1 MSTINTS
8 NFRQMNPDLGQISQ
22 DQFSIR
28 QPQVGSVGG
37 APQSSPSINEPKG
50 GGFLETLQRSM
61 EEVNVDQVA
70 ADNSIKDLV
79 AGKSKNIHET
89 MLQIQKA
96 DLSLKTMM
104 QVRNKILEAY
114 KEIIRMQV

>member
-1 MSTINTS
+1 MNSINNS
-8 NFRQMNPDLGQISQ
+8 FRAVDPDLGLMKQ

-28 QPQVGSVGG
+28 QPQVGEGLPSQGG
-37 APQSSPSINEPKG
+37 AQDVKG
-50 GGFLETLQRSM
+50 GGFFEALERSM
-61 EEVNVDQVA
+61 AEVNADQQQADVA
-70 ADNSIKDLV
+70 IKELV

-96 DLSLKTMM
+96 ELSLKTMM
-104 QVRNKILEAY
+104 QVRNKMLEAY

>member
-1 MSTINTS
+1 MSSINTS
-8 NFRQMNPDLGQISQ
+8 NFKPMDPDT
-22 DQFSIR
+22 FSIR
-28 QPQVGSVGG
+28 QPQVGNIGGGSGTPSV
-37 APQSSPSINEPKG
+37 NEPKG

>member
-1 MSTINTS
+1 MSAIQNS
-8 NFRQMNPDLGQISQ
+8 FRQINPDLGMIQS
-22 DQFSIR
+22 DQLQIR
-28 QPQVGSVGG
+28 QPQVGTGT
-37 APQSSPSINEPKG
+37 PSTQEAKG
-50 GGFLETLQRSM
+50 GGFLDVLQKSM
-61 EEVNVDQVA
+61 EEVNTDQTVA
-70 ADNSIKDLV
+70 DTSIKDLI

-114 KEIIRMQV
+114 KEIMRMQV

>member
-1 MSTINTS
+1 MSTINS
-8 NFRQMNPDLGQISQ
+8 SLRQMDPDMGMVRQ

-28 QPQVGSVGG
+28 QPQIGPAGSPGISQPGESKG
-37 APQSSPSINEPKG
+37 A
-50 GGFLETLQRSM
+50 GFLETLQKSM
-61 EEVNVDQVA
+61 DSVNADQLQ
-70 ADNSIKDLV
+70 ADNAIKDIV

-96 DLSLKTMM
+96 ELSLKTMM

-114 KEIIRMQV
+114 KEIMRMQV